1 MKPLYPFLIALQF
14 LTRIPIRLREKPT
27 PLAVARSLPYYP
39 LAGLIIGLLVAALNE
54 LLMDTAAPL
63 RAALVLTLW
72 VALTGALHLDGLA
85 DSADA
90 WFAGAGDRERTLA
103 VMKDP
108 YCGPMAVAAVVLLLL
123 LKFASIQSLSRS
135 SYLALAFIPML
146 ARGMVPLL
154 FATTPYVRAGGS
166 GSALAAGSSYAA
178 GIVAVALQWLVVAIF
193 TGLIGLG
200 LLLSLGAAFIVL
212 RHSMIARLGG
222 TTGDTAGALIEIGE
236 TAMLLALVFI

>member
-14 LTRIPIRLREKPT
+14 LTRIPIRLRETPT
-27 PLAVARSLPYYP
+27 PLAIARSLAYYP
-39 LAGLIIGLLVAALNE
+39 VAGLVIGLLLAGLNALLA
-54 LLMDTAAPL
+54 DTTMPL

-90 WFAGAGDRERTLA
+90 WIAGAGDRERTLA

-108 YCGPMAVAAVVLLLL
+108 YCGPMAVTTVVSILL

-135 SYLALAFIPML
+135 SPLILAFIPML
-146 ARGMVPLL
+146 ARGAVPLL
-154 FATTPYVRAGGS
+154 FATTPYVRTGGS
-166 GSALAAGSSYAA
+166 GSALAAGRPYTTS
-178 GIVAVALQWLVVAIF
+178 LVVAALAGIGAIF
-193 TGLIGLG
+193 FAGWIGVA
-200 LLLSLGAAFIVL
+200 LLLSLGAVFVVL
-212 RHSMIARLGG
+212 RHSMIERLGG

-236 TAMLLALVFI
+236 AAMLLALAFL